1 MVWMI
6 PTAESGK
13 FAVIALLT
21 YLISIA
27 GFAHIIAGSMEAYLL
42 ALFGQWQWWQV
53 IADFMIP
60 TLIGNIIG
68 GTALFAAISYAQVM
82 KEI

>member
-1 MVWMI
+1 
-6 PTAESGK
+6 
-13 FAVIALLT
+13 
-21 YLISIA
+21 
-27 GFAHIIAGSMEAYLL
+27 MEAYML
-42 ALFGQWQWWQV
+42 ALFGQWTWWQAIV
-53 IADFMIP
+53 DFMIP